1 MRSKL
6 TAPGAAVAAVTGAL
20 ILAASPASAQYTQSA
35 PAAQPAQTT
44 QTPMSSPQTQAP
56 MSSPTMQQGTSTQAA
71 TDVSSPK
78 TTLASATV
86 QDSSGQ
92 SVGQVQSVKTT
103 SGGKTSSVAVS
114 LSSGTSSGKIVSIRA
129 SKLRY
134 DPSGNVL
141 KASLS
146 SSEISALPA
155 TQSQ

>member
-6 TAPGAAVAAVTGAL
+6 MAQAAAMAAIAGAL
-20 ILAASPASAQYTQSA
+20 ILAASPATAQYTQSA

-44 QTPMSSPQTQAP
+44 QAPMSSPQTP
-56 MSSPTMQQGTSTQAA
+56 MSSPMTEQSTSTQPASQ
-71 TDVSSPK
+71 VSSPE

-86 QDSSGQ
+86 QDSNGQ
-92 SVGQVQSVKTT
+92 SIGQVKSVKTS
-103 SGGKTSSVAVS
+103 SGGKASSVAVS
-114 LSSGTSSGKIVSIRA
+114 LSSAGKVVSIKA

-146 SSEISALPA
+146 STEINALPA